1 MSVEWFN
8 PTSSQPYPAQEGPQ
22 SSRRRF
28 LRQGGWF
35 VGGIALAGVAAA
47 CSPDAPSV
55 SDANTPKAEPAP
67 AAAPGKA
74 LRIGYQKS
82 STILNLLKNRRQL
95 EQRFGDNSVVV
106 TWNEFVAGPQ
116 MLEALNVG
124 SIDIAYT
131 GETPPVFAQAAGAPL
146 LYFAFEPNG
155 PQAEAI
161 LVQKDSPIKT
171 VADLKGKKVALNK
184 GSNVHYLLV
193 KALEDAGLKYTDIE
207 TAFLPPGDAR
217 PAFEQKAVDAWV
229 IWDPFQAAA
238 EQQLGARTLR
248 DGQGLV
254 ANRGFFLTT
263 QSFAESQPDTLKV
276 VLEELESVSNWA
288 QDNAPSVAK
297 FLSLALGIPEEVL
310 VLSESRRGY
319 GIQLLTEEVV
329 TYQQQV
335 ADVFYDLKLIPKPI
349 DVSTAIW
356 KG

>member
-1 MSVEWFN
+1 MNVEWFD
-8 PTSSQPYPAQEGPQ
+8 PTSSQPYPAQESGH

-28 LRQGGWF
+28 LRQGGFF
-35 VGGIALAGVAAA
+35 VGGMALAGVAGACGSGTNTTSNPIPKPETAPIAA
-47 CSPDAPSV
+47 GS
-55 SDANTPKAEPAP
+55 
-67 AAAPGKA
+67 KA

-82 STILNLLKNRRQL
+82 STILSLLKNRRQL
-95 EQRFGDNSVVV
+95 EQRFGDNSVTVS
-106 TWNEFVAGPQ
+106 WNEFVAGPQ

-193 KALEDAGLKYTDIE
+193 KALEDAGLKYSDIE

-238 EQQLGARTLR
+238 EKQLGARVLR

-254 ANRGFFLTT
+254 ANRGFYLTT
-263 QSFAESQPDTLKV
+263 QSFVESQPDTLKGI
-276 VLEELESVSNWA
+276 LEELTAVSNWA
-288 QDNAPSVAK
+288 KDNAPSVAK

-319 GIQLLTEEVV
+319 GTQLLTEEVV

-335 ADVFYDLKLIPKPI
+335 ADVFYDLKLIPKQI
-349 DVSTAIW
+349 QVSTAIW

>member
-1 MSVEWFN
+1 MNVEWFN
-8 PTSSQPYPAQEGPQ
+8 PISSQPYSAQEGGH

-28 LRQGGWF
+28 LRQGSWF
-35 VGGIALAGVAAA
+35 VGGIALAGVAGA
-47 CSPDAPSV
+47 CSPDTSSV
-55 SDANTPKAEPAP
+55 SDAPPKAEPAP
-67 AAAPGKA
+67 ATAPSKA

-95 EQRFGDNSVVV
+95 EQRFDGNSVAV

-155 PQAEAI
+155 PKAEAI

-238 EQQLGARTLR
+238 EKQLGARTLR

-263 QSFAESQPDTLKV
+263 QSFVDSQPDTLKV

-288 QDNAPSVAK
+288 KDNAPSVAK

-329 TYQQQV
+329 TYQQQL
-335 ADVFYDLKLIPKPI
+335 ADVFYDLKLIPKQI